1 MFLKYT
7 REGKKVIL
15 SSAGK
20 ALTLPLATLSGSKN
34 FYDRLKRQSEAMS
47 RNRGKSPAIDI
58 IPDRILVNTF
68 WSMHWDYEIRTKYNG
83 KNICL
88 PPHNRPTEALEALN
102 PYIEVMANETL
113 LYVLPIFERMVED
126 HVISAVMYAEIV
138 ERASCLPKV
147 EEKEPET
154 DALIIAS
161 PKAFLQFF
169 KENF

>member
-20 ALTLPLATLSGSKN
+20 ALTLPLATPSGAKH
-34 FYDRLKRQSEAMS
+34 FYDHLKRSSEAMS
-47 RNRGKSPAIDI
+47 RNRDKSPAIDI
-58 IPDRILVNTF
+58 LPDRILVNTF
-68 WSMHWDYEIRTKYNG
+68 WSMHRDYAIRTKYNG

-88 PPHNRPTEALEALN
+88 PPHNHSTEALN
-102 PYIEVMANETL
+102 PYIKVMANETL

-138 ERASCLPKV
+138 ERVSRLPKV

-154 DALIIAS
+154 DALIIDS
-161 PKAFLQFF
+161 PRAFLQFF